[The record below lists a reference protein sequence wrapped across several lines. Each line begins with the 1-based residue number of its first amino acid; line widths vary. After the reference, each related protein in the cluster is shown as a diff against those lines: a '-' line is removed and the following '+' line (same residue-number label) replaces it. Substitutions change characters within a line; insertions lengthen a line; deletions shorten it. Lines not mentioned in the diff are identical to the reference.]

1 VPHGGAEAEYRPMN
15 VLVIDNY
22 DSFTFNLV
30 QMIGEALGRWPR
42 VLRNDAITPHELA
55 MLRADAIIVSPGPGH
70 PGRARDFGICRTAM
84 TGLGRPAL
92 GVCLGHQGLGHYHGA
107 YVGHAPE
114 VMHGRTSRVTHN
126 GSALFH
132 GIPQGFTAVRYHSLA
147 IRGDVP
153 QELEV
158 TAWSEDGVLM
168 GIRHRS
174 LPLWGVQFH
183 PESIGTEHG
192 ATLIRN
198 FLALAGS
205 GAHPAP
211 RRHLSHGP
219 RSAVRIDR
227 RAAHP
232 ERAGREDPD
241 ADAHCVARPGR
252 DAGRTEPR
260 LGLDGL
266 RLTTR
271 ALSSFPD
278 PETVFVEL
286 FGEARHAFWL
296 DSALHGPGVARF
308 SYMGSAAG
316 PSSAVLIY
324 EMEERTVTVTRGG
337 VTEQWSGRVLDLLDG
352 ELKAAASLSSGLPFE
367 FQGGFVGY
375 LGYELKRDCGYP
387 STHPSP
393 YPDAAVILADR
404 CLVFDHLERRLHLM
418 ALTAPGDGDAAER
431 WFDEVTV
438 RLERTPPTPRPPTG
452 GHEGP
457 MTLSL
462 RRERADYLDDISR
475 CKREIDEGESYEIC
489 LTNEISTGPVRRP
502 LDLYRIL
509 RSVSPAPYAAY
520 LRFGSLA
527 VLSSSPERFLRITRD
542 GHVSAK
548 PIKGT
553 ARRSDDP
560 AEDARLRDLLASSV
574 KDRAENL
581 MIVDLLR
588 NDLGSVCQLGSVGVP
603 TLMDV
608 ESFATVHHL
617 VSTVS
622 GLLRPDRNVV
632 DCLRAAFPGGSMTGA
647 PKARTLEILDRL
659 EPGPRGVYSGCIG
672 WLGLDGAAELSIVIR
687 TAVATPERTTIGVG
701 GAIVALSDP
710 DVEFDETML
719 KAAALA
725 HSLAVLR
732 NGTRAS

>member
-1 VPHGGAEAEYRPMN
+1 MN

-30 QMIGEALGRWPR
+30 QMVGEALGRWPR
-42 VLRNDAITPHELA
+42 VVRNDAITPDELA
-55 MLRADAIIVSPGPGH
+55 MLHVDAIIVSPGPGH
-70 PGRARDFGICRTAM
+70 PGRARDFGVCRTAV
-84 TGLGRPAL
+84 TGLGRPVL

-107 YVGHAPE
+107 HVGHAPE
-114 VMHGRTSRVTHN
+114 AMHGRTSRVTHN

-132 GIPQGFTAVRYHSLA
+132 EIPQGFAAMRYHSLA
-147 IRGDVP
+147 IGGDVP

-158 TAWSEDGVLM
+158 TAWSDDGVLM

-192 ATLIRN
+192 TTLIHN
-198 FLALAGS
+198 FLALS
-205 GAHPAP
+205 HAH
-211 RRHLSHGP
+211 G
-219 RSAVRIDR
+219 SAVRADR
-227 RAAHP
+227 RAAQP
-232 ERAGREDPD
+232 ERAGWTDPG
-241 ADAHCVARPGR
+241 ADAHCVTRPGR
-252 DAGRTEPR
+252 DTGLTGSR
-260 LGLDGL
+260 LGLGAL

-271 ALSSFPD
+271 ALSVFHD
-278 PETVFVEL
+278 PEAVFVEL
-286 FGEARHAFWL
+286 FGEAQHAFWL
-296 DSALHGPGVARF
+296 DSALRGPGVGRF
-308 SYMGSAAG
+308 SYMGSATG

-337 VTEQWSGRVLDLLDG
+337 VTEQWSGRILDLLDS
-352 ELKAAASLSSGLPFE
+352 ELKAAASLSGDLPFE

-375 LGYELKRDCGYP
+375 LGYELKHDCGYP

-404 CLVFDHLERRLHLM
+404 CLVFDHLESRLHLV
-418 ALTAPGDGDAAER
+418 ALTAPGDGDTAER
-431 WFDEVTV
+431 WFEEVTV
-438 RLERTPPTPRPPTG
+438 RLERTPPTPRPPAG

-457 MTLSL
+457 TTLTL
-462 RRERADYLDDISR
+462 RRERAGYLDDISR

-489 LTNEISTGPVRRP
+489 LTNEISTGAVRRP

-527 VLSSSPERFLRITRD
+527 VLSSSPERFLRITQD
-542 GHVSAK
+542 GRVSAK

-553 ARRSDDP
+553 AGRSDDP
-560 AEDARLRDLLASSV
+560 TEDARLRDLLASSV
-574 KDRAENL
+574 KDRAEHL

-710 DVEFDETML
+710 DLEFDETML

-725 HSLAVLR
+725 RSLRLLR
-732 NGTRAS
+732 TGAEARR